1 MKTLK
6 RGGSNDGDTIT
17 SSKLHDP
24 NTRLTT
30 GNDSP
35 ESGQSATDLIYCTLN
50 QRARGCCF
58 ALTDCPTA
66 E

>member
-6 RGGSNDGDTIT
+6 RGGSNDGDHHF
-17 SSKLHDP
+17 KQAHDP

-30 GNDSP
+30 GDDSP